1 MNAVKHTPIG
11 VTQAIRDAA
20 AELYLRLDDDVTPSV
35 LQEVA
40 AIYRGE
46 RDTIPA
52 VQFLAE
58 HNAQAL
64 KNHTALVATVKAL
77 LEKHITYHNSIE
89 HASAR
94 ALLRQIEGVA

>member
-20 AELYLRLDDDVTPSV
+20 AEMYMRQDDDVTPSV
-35 LQEVA
+35 LQEAVA
-40 AIYRGE
+40 IRGGE
-46 RDTIPA
+46 RDGIPA

-58 HNAQAL
+58 YNAQAH
-64 KNHTALVATVKAL
+64 KHHDALVATVKAL

-94 ALLRQIEGVA
+94 ALLRQIEGDA